1 MKRRAFITLL
11 GGSAVGWPLAAR
23 AQQLHQPPI
32 IGVLMQSAP
41 DDTEYQTRL
50 AVFLDQMQELGWKDG
65 RNVRIVIVWGYR
77 NPERIIAGA
86 QELID
91 LQPSLILAT
100 NTITARALK
109 KKTTSV
115 PIIFAGTSDPL
126 ASGIVSSLAHPDGN
140 VTGFSNYEFSMGGKW
155 LELLK
160 SVAPNLNKVLVL
172 MQPKNDGN
180 RGLMSA
186 VTAAAHAISVQ
197 CSSTDVDDASAL
209 EREIPNFA
217 RESDAGLIVLPNPS
231 KTRSLIL
238 SLAIR
243 YKLPGVYPLPEMAR
257 AGGLMS
263 YYIDYHD
270 LYRGAATYVDRV
282 LKGESIAN
290 LPVQQPTKFNLV
302 INQKAAAALSLNVP
316 QSLLSTADEVIE

>member
-1 MKRRAFITLL
+1 MKRREFIAVL
-11 GGSAVGWPLAAR
+11 GSAAAWPLAVP
-23 AQQLHQPPI
+23 AQQPHQPPMV
-32 IGVLMQSAP
+32 GVLMQSAP

-50 AVFLDQMQELGWKDG
+50 AAFLDQMQELGWKDG

-77 NPERIIAGA
+77 DPERIIAGA

-91 LQPSLILAT
+91 LQPNLILAT

-115 PIIFAGTSDPL
+115 PVIFAGTSDPL
-126 ASGIVSSLAHPDGN
+126 TSGIVSSLAHPDGN
-140 VTGFSNYEFSMGGKW
+140 ITGFSNYEFSVGGKW

-160 SVAPNLNKVLVL
+160 TVAPNVNQVLVL

-186 VTAAAHAISVQ
+186 ITAAARGISVQ
-197 CSSTDVDDASAL
+197 CSSTDIDDTSAL

-217 RESDAGLIVLPNPS
+217 RQSDAGLIVLPNPS

-257 AGGLMS
+257 AGGLVS

-302 INQKAAAALSLNVP
+302 INQKAAKVLGLTIP
-316 QSLLSTADEVIE
+316 QTLLATADEVIE